1 MDAADFAQEREE
13 RHRAEALAKVAIKP
27 GQDVSNWFCVDCLLS
42 IPHKRREASPGCT
55 RCVECQEIAERKG
68 LA

>member
-1 MDAADFAQEREE
+1 MDAVDQAQEREE
-13 RHRAEALAKVAIKP
+13 HHRALALANVAIKP
-27 GQDVSNWFCVDCLLS
+27 GQDVSNWYCVDCLLN

-55 RCVECQEIAERKG
+55 RCVECQEIAGRKG